1 MESIK
6 LFIKIKN
13 AENKAFE
20 TREAIKE
27 LNAQIFQTS
36 DQITEAYES
45 GRSVDVLSL
54 CDKSDALRA
63 KRTKLERK
71 IKQTQKEI
79 EQLKNEFNDHR
90 SESLQQIKELHAM
103 ASWGY

>member
-1 MESIK
+1 MEAIK

-13 AENKAFE
+13 AENRVFE
-20 TREAIKE
+20 AKQKVKE
-27 LNAQIFQTS
+27 LDEQISQTS
-36 DQITEAYES
+36 DQITEAYEN

-79 EQLKNEFNDHR
+79 EQLKNEFNDNR
-90 SESLQQIKELHAM
+90 SESLQDIKELLTL

>member
-1 MESIK
+1 MEAIK

-27 LNAQIFQTS
+27 LDEQISQTT
-36 DQITEAYES
+36 DQITEAYEN
-45 GRSVDVLSL
+45 GRSVDLLSL
-54 CDKSDALRA
+54 CDKSDAMRA

-79 EQLKNEFNDHR
+79 EQLKNEFNDNR
-90 SESLQQIKELHAM
+90 SESLQDIKELLTM
-103 ASWGY
+103 ASWCY

>member
-1 MESIK
+1 MEAIK

-13 AENKAFE
+13 AENKTFE

-36 DQITEAYES
+36 DQITEAYDNDE
-45 GRSVDVLSL
+45 RSEVLSL
-54 CDKSDALRA
+54 CDKSDALKA
-63 KRTKLERK
+63 KRTQLERK
-71 IKQTQKEI
+71 IKQTKKEI
-79 EQLKNEFNDHR
+79 EQLKKEFNNHR
-90 SESLQQIKELHAM
+90 SESMPYIKELLTL